1 MIAIMEVV
9 LGLLSGISDPIAKAL
24 GEWMQAIVAKIFG
37 YAVYRKSPMEQAG
50 SMGDFL
56 CKKEAFSRLMRFF
69 PGSRSRALSAPRGI
83 VRQWGSAAIL

>member
-9 LGLLSGISDPIAKAL
+9 LGLLSGISDPIAKRLANGCSPSL
-24 GEWMQAIVAKIFG
+24 PRFLAKPCTEI
-37 YAVYRKSPMEQAG
+37 AMEQAC

>member
-9 LGLLSGISDPIAKAL
+9 LGLLSGISDPIAKAF
-24 GEWMQAIVAKIFG
+24 GEWMQSI
-37 YAVYRKSPMEQAG
+37 VYRKSPMEQAC

>member
-1 MIAIMEVV
+1 MIAIMDVV
-9 LGLLSGISDPIAKAL
+9 LGLLSGISDPIAKAF
-24 GEWMQAIVAKIFG
+24 GE
-37 YAVYRKSPMEQAG
+37 AVYRKSPMEQAC